1 MNSMSKPRIGMHLS
15 TAGGVFNA
23 AERAKEIGANTFQ
36 IFSSSPRMWRPAR
49 LAEAHCERM
58 RELRKKYDCWPLV
71 IHTSYLVN
79 LSSQSDVV
87 RDKSI
92 VAFRGEVERALALGA
107 EYLVLHP
114 GSWRGL
120 TREVGL
126 RLAAESI
133 AKSLDGVNAQIT
145 DFQILIE
152 NTAGAEFSLGSSF
165 EQVAELI
172 HRLRN
177 VAPVGSCLDTCHTHV
192 AGYDIVTEEGY
203 AETTRQ
209 IEVTIGAKIVRVWHT
224 NDAKA
229 TRGSK
234 LDRHEQIGRGTIG
247 LGAFRRLLNDK
258 RFAHCAF
265 IAEIPVEQLDDD
277 RKNVALLNSLVI
289 PEEKRTQPRT
299 NRAIRRQSVK

>member
-1 MNSMSKPRIGMHLS
+1 MSKPRIGFHLS

-23 AERAKEIGANTFQ
+23 AERANQIGANTFQ

-49 LAEAHCERM
+49 LEETHCERM
-58 RELRKKYDCWPLV
+58 RELRKNYDCWPLV

-79 LSSQSDVV
+79 LCSQSEEV
-87 RDKSI
+87 RAKSI
-92 VAFRGEVERALALGA
+92 TAFRGEIVRALALGA

-120 TREVGL
+120 TREEGL
-126 RLAAESI
+126 CLAAESI
-133 AKSLDGVNAQIT
+133 AKSMNGLDAQIS

-152 NTAGAEFSLGSSF
+152 NTAGAEFSLGGSF

-177 VAPVGSCLDTCHTHV
+177 IAPVGACLDTCHTHV
-192 AGYDIVTEEGY
+192 AGYDIVSEEGY

-209 IEVTIGAKIVRVWHT
+209 IEATIGAKNVRVWHT

-229 TRGSK
+229 PRGSK

-247 LGAFRRLLNDK
+247 LPTFSRLLNDK

-265 IAEIPVEQLDDD
+265 IAEVPVEQPDDD
-277 RKNVALLNSLVI
+277 QRNVALLKSLVHP
-289 PEEKRTQPRT
+289 PEKAAKPGA

>member
-1 MNSMSKPRIGMHLS
+1 MSKPRIGFHLS

-23 AERAKEIGANTFQ
+23 AERANQIGANTFQ

-49 LAEAHCERM
+49 LEETHCERM
-58 RELRKKYDCWPLV
+58 RELRKEYDCWPLV

-79 LSSQSDVV
+79 LCSQSEEV
-87 RDKSI
+87 RAKS
-92 VAFRGEVERALALGA
+92 VAAFRGEAERALALGA

-120 TREVGL
+120 TRDEGL

-133 AKSLDGVNAQIT
+133 AKSINALEAQIT

-152 NTAGAEFSLGSSF
+152 NTAGAEFSLGGSF

-177 VAPVGSCLDTCHTHV
+177 IAPVGACLDSCHTHV
-192 AGYDIVTEEGY
+192 AGYDIVSEDGY

-209 IEVTIGAKIVRVWHT
+209 IEATIGAKAVRVWHT

-229 TRGSK
+229 PRGSK

-247 LGAFRRLLNDK
+247 LEAFRRLLNDK

-265 IAEIPVEQLDDD
+265 IAEVPVEQPDDD
-277 RKNVALLNSLVI
+277 QKNVALLKSLVI
-289 PEEKRTQPRT
+289 PASP

>member
-1 MNSMSKPRIGMHLS
+1 MSKPRIGFHLS

-23 AERAKEIGANTFQ
+23 AERANQIGANTFQ

-49 LAEAHCERM
+49 LEETHCERM

-79 LSSQSDVV
+79 LCSQSEEV
-87 RDKSI
+87 RAKSSRSLSR
-92 VAFRGEVERALALGA
+92 RGRAR
-107 EYLVLHP
+107 P
-114 GSWRGL
+114 GSGSRISGAASGLMARSHPRRRSSPRSRIDCEIHQWRS
-120 TREVGL
+120 R
-126 RLAAESI
+126 RRSA
-133 AKSLDGVNAQIT
+133 

-152 NTAGAEFSLGSSF
+152 NTAGAEFSLGGSF

-177 VAPVGSCLDTCHTHV
+177 IAPVGACLDSCHTHV
-192 AGYDIVTEEGY
+192 AGYDIVSEDGY

-209 IEVTIGAKIVRVWHT
+209 IEATIGAKAVRVWHT

-229 TRGSK
+229 PRGSK

-247 LGAFRRLLNDK
+247 LEAFRRLLNDK

-265 IAEIPVEQLDDD
+265 IAEVPVEQPDDD
-277 RKNVALLNSLVI
+277 QKNVALLKSLVI
-289 PEEKRTQPRT
+289 PASP